1 MTEEDAN
8 EVRSILQTQCNN
20 RDYEWKFEA
29 LQLNAFAD

>member
-29 LQLNAFAD
+29 L